1 MIDASKLKARS
12 NVTIVL
18 STFNGSAYLQQQLDS
33 LYAQTYPNI
42 RIMVRDDGSSDT
54 TQRILER
61 EQSQER
67 IELVAGY
74 DNLGSALSFFELLRA
89 AAATNTEF
97 VAFCDQDD
105 VWLPE
110 KLSQAVSNLSG
121 VRKDCAAMYCSTL
134 EIVDADLV
142 HIGFTTVPNKLG
154 FGNALIENVCIGCT
168 IILNRK
174 AIDLVCQSLPTK
186 ALAHD
191 WWCYLVLSCF
201 GEIIF
206 DPDAHIKYRQ
216 HGTNA
221 VGVAK
226 SKLDRLKRNL
236 RRYAGSGEGR
246 QWRSGQAS
254 LFIATFGDSIPK
266 LERRV
271 LDEFVNARSSWSR
284 RLALA
289 LSNDIWR
296 QKRID
301 NLVWRFLVLV
311 NRF

>member
-1 MIDASKLKARS
+1 MIGIHDPETRS
-12 NVTIVL
+12 DVTVII

-33 LYAQTYPNI
+33 LYAQTHPNI

-54 TQRILER
+54 TRRILES

-67 IELVAGY
+67 LELLTGH
-74 DNLGSALSFFELLRA
+74 DNLGPSRSFFELLRK
-89 AAATNTEF
+89 AAATKTDF
-97 VAFCDQDD
+97 IAFCDQDD

-110 KLSQAVSNLSG
+110 KLSQAVTDLSA
-121 VRKDCAAMYCSTL
+121 VRNERAAMYCSKL

-142 HIGFTTVPNKLG
+142 HIGFTFVPKKLG
-154 FGNALIENVCIGCT
+154 FGNALVENVCTGCT
-168 IILNRK
+168 IVLNRK
-174 AIDLVCQSLPTK
+174 AIDLICQNLPTR

-206 DPDAHIKYRQ
+206 DQDAHIKYRQ
-216 HGTNA
+216 HGNNV
-221 VGVAK
+221 VGVPK
-226 SKLDRLKRNL
+226 GNLDRLKKNV

-246 QWRSGQAS
+246 QWRSEQAS
-254 LFIATFGDSIPK
+254 AFIATFGDGIPIS
-266 LERRV
+266 ERRV
-271 LDEFVNARSSWSR
+271 LNRFVQARSSWPR
-284 RLALA
+284 RLELA

-301 NLVWRFLVLV
+301 NLVWRFLVLI

>member
-1 MIDASKLKARS
+1 MGDTLNPNTSG
-12 NVTIVL
+12 NVTVIL

-33 LYAQTYPNI
+33 LYAQSYPNI
-42 RIMVRDDGSSDT
+42 KIMVRDDGSSDT

-61 EQSQER
+61 EQSLER
-67 IELVAGY
+67 IELVAGH
-74 DNLGSALSFFELLRA
+74 DNLGPALSFFELLRK
-89 AAATNTEF
+89 AAATKTDF

-110 KLSQAVSNLSG
+110 KLSQAVSDLSA
-121 VRKDCAAMYCSTL
+121 VRKERAAMYCSKL
-134 EIVDADLV
+134 EIVDADLM
-142 HIGFTTVPNKLG
+142 HIGFTPMPRKLG
-154 FGNALIENVCIGCT
+154 FGNALVENVCTGCT
-168 IILNRK
+168 IVLNRK
-174 AIDLVCQSLPTK
+174 GIDLICQNLPTK
-186 ALAHD
+186 LLAHD

-206 DPDAHIKYRQ
+206 DRDAYIKYRQ
-216 HGTNA
+216 HGNNA

-226 SKLDRLKRNL
+226 GNLDRLKKSL
-236 RRYAGSGEGR
+236 RRYAGSGRGR

-254 LFIATFGDSIPK
+254 AFIATFGDSIPK
-266 LERRV
+266 SERRV
-271 LDEFVNARSSWSR
+271 LNRFVEARSSWSR
-284 RLALA
+284 RFELT

-301 NLVWRFLVLV
+301 NLVWQFLVLI